1 MPVIKACKPSQEP
14 IEVHVLSARFLL
26 LRQGKDS
33 VMIGREQ
40 AAQLLAMLGPYVAD
54 GALFGGADGD

>member
-14 IEVHVLSARFLL
+14 IEVRALSARFVLL
-26 LRQGKDS
+26 SQGEDR

-40 AAQLLAMLGPYVAD
+40 AAQLLMMLGPYVAD